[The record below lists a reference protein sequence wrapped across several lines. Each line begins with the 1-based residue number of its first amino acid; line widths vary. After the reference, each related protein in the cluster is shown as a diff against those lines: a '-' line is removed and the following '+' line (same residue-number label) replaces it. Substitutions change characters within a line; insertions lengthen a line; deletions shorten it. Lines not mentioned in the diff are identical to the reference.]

1 MGRGWGFGPITLLRR
16 PLGRLRTLT
25 PRGIKTNVLAA
36 IADQFSATIRS
47 SQIPSAQESFM
58 YSRIISCAIDPSRI
72 EEFRTVLN
80 GELLPRI
87 QEQPGFV
94 ENIESLDHT
103 SGEFCCTTLWNSKS

>member
-1 MGRGWGFGPITLLRR
+1 
-16 PLGRLRTLT
+16 
-25 PRGIKTNVLAA
+25 
-36 IADQFSATIRS
+36 
-47 SQIPSAQESFM
+47 M

-103 SGEFCCTTLWNSKS
+103 SGEFCCTTLWKSKSDVEAYDSGLFQEIAARLGPMMMGAPIVKNLPVENSSAHQIATGKAA